1 MENVLKFILGALLI
15 VLGIIW
21 YNYERKK
28 FVSQRKKEDYMM
40 MSFTVEFILGAFIL
54 FAIGIKL
61 IYDSI

>member
-21 YNYERKK
+21 YSYERKK
-28 FVSQRKKEDYMM
+28 IVSERKKEDYMM
-40 MSFTVEFILGAFIL
+40 MSFTIEFIVGAFIL
-54 FAIGIKL
+54 FAIGIRL

>member
-28 FVSQRKKEDYMM
+28 FVNQRKNEDYIR
-40 MSFTVEFILGAFIL
+40 MSFTTEFILGAFIL
-54 FAIGIKL
+54 FACGIKL

>member
-1 MENVLKFILGALLI
+1 MQLLKFILGALLI

-28 FVSQRKKEDYMM
+28 FVSQRKKEDYIM

-54 FAIGIKL
+54 FAIGIRL

>member
-28 FVSQRKKEDYMM
+28 FVSERKKEDYMM
-40 MSFTVEFILGAFIL
+40 MSFTIEFIVGAFIL
-54 FAIGIKL
+54 FAIGIRL